1 MRNFILV
8 ISVALIAT
16 NAYAWG
22 TSQTAVQ
29 PEHEIK
35 KVEEFKGVPEAER
48 LWNEKHKTQKVQST
62 PTQPVEFPGKVG
74 EWTSGGNTI
83 FQKLDKDAMLMVTYN
98 GEEPVVGVV
107 FLVQDRSRV
116 LAPRAN
122 YTKYNG
128 GFKSELTIN
137 GQRLIGSAYYQIDDT
152 CGMDGMCQQRIYNE
166 NPIVTA
172 RYLISVASERG
183 NLWAYQTLATNKRIE
198 INVNKRTFNVD
209 LSGFKEIDAKH
220 SVAF

>member
-1 MRNFILV
+1 
-8 ISVALIAT
+8 
-16 NAYAWG
+16 
-22 TSQTAVQ
+22 
-29 PEHEIK
+29 
-35 KVEEFKGVPEAER
+35 
-48 LWNEKHKTQKVQST
+48 
-62 PTQPVEFPGKVG
+62 
-74 EWTSGGNTI
+74 
-83 FQKLDKDAMLMVTYN
+83 MVTYN

-107 FLVQDRSRV
+107 FLVQDQSRV

-209 LSGFKEIDAKH
+209 LSGFKAIDAKH